1 MGNRL
6 SFYFSQGIKNLKK
19 SILIII
25 GLSLALSM
33 VSGISLYIDA
43 YQNNMVNESFGQILD
58 FTVDYQA
65 GIHTENLSKYLINY
79 DDSAI
84 SLLED
89 SEDLDIESHFRYI
102 TLNSYELAFYK
113 NYTQL
118 NGQSFMGYDVVD
130 DNFVNMGLFD
140 EQFYTSKRFDQY
152 FSIINGTVPNSEEE
166 ILIPFDLAYRMN
178 LTLGET
184 TNLDI
189 KYSWDFETFNS
200 SLSLS
205 DVKVVGIYA
214 GKLERYHFANN
225 RLQHNYVYNR
235 ANDTVTDY
243 EELNMWSREFV
254 FCYYNFSQPD
264 QSHPVQVFL
273 NDFNYLKFIS
283 LKSFLA

>member
-65 GIHTENLSKYLINY
+65 GIHTENLSKYFINY
-79 DDSAI
+79 DSSAI

-118 NGQSFMGYDVVD
+118 NIWVCLMN
-130 DNFVNMGLFD
+130 NFIHQNV
-140 EQFYTSKRFDQY
+140 S
-152 FSIINGTVPNSEEE
+152 
-166 ILIPFDLAYRMN
+166 
-178 LTLGET
+178 
-184 TNLDI
+184 TNI
-189 KYSWDFETFNS
+189 F
-200 SLSLS
+200 
-205 DVKVVGIYA
+205 
-214 GKLERYHFANN
+214 
-225 RLQHNYVYNR
+225 Q
-235 ANDTVTDY
+235 
-243 EELNMWSREFV
+243 
-254 FCYYNFSQPD
+254 
-264 QSHPVQVFL
+264 
-273 NDFNYLKFIS
+273 
-283 LKSFLA
+283 